1 LSQRRVRFTAV
12 AQRHVRRERMWW
24 LENRIHVEVF
34 AGEIEDAVRILRVL
48 PGAGTPYPAAGL
60 SGLRRL
66 YLRKIA
72 CHLYFTFDEHDV
84 VVRALWGARRRRA
97 PRIRS

>member
-1 LSQRRVRFTAV
+1 
-12 AQRHVRRERMWW
+12 MWW

-84 VVRALWGARRRRA
+84 SSARCGVLGDGVLRASA
-97 PRIRS
+97 PED